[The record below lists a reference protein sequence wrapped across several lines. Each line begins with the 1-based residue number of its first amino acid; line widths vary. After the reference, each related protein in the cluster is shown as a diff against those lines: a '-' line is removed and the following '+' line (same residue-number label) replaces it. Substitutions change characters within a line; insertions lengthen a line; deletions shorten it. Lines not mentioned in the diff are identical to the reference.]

1 MRFVRRELFVEPAEL
16 QVSVIVE
23 RSALDT
29 SLRKFD
35 VLQQG
40 QCFILW
46 QEVEILLC
54 EAC

>member
-1 MRFVRRELFVEPAEL
+1 M
-16 QVSVIVE
+16 SVIVE

-40 QCFILW
+40 QALYYGERLRSYF
-46 QEVEILLC
+46 VRHVDDRR
-54 EAC
+54 